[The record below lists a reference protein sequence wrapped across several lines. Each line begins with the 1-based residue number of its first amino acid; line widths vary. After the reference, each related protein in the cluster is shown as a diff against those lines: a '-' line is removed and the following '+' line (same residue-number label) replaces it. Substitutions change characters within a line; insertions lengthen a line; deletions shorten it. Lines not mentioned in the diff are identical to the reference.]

1 MGRISKPTPTVI
13 SFGAEQALPID
24 DLKLDFTNNRISHL
38 DIKTEQELM
47 KRLWDEG
54 RLNSLKRDIKARGL
68 QEPLV
73 LFPNSRIVA
82 EGNCRLV
89 CLKKL
94 HDEAKQEEIESK
106 IPFEFD
112 SRLKEFLKLDVLC
125 KQITKNTPASD
136 IDVYLTEIHVGR
148 KKKWPEYNQ
157 AKLLYKLKFED
168 DLTLEEIARISRS
181 SRPTVSKKIEA
192 YKHTTL
198 YHKQFPSDEN
208 FVKKFYYFW
217 EFAHKSLNDFRD
229 EYKNII
235 KFMKWIHNEKFSNSR
250 QVRDLPKVL
259 AHKKAFKVFEEKNMT
274 EALRIAIP
282 DDPTIKSPLYRKIY
296 DLSDTLRNF
305 PPKEIL
311 LILQDNSKKNVLI
324 DLKNTTTQLLRLIE
338 SYEKNAREAE

>member
-1 MGRISKPTPTVI
+1 MGRIPKPTPTVI
-13 SFGAEQALPID
+13 SFEVERILPID
-24 DLKLDFTNNRISHL
+24 DLKLDFKNNRISHL
-38 DIKTEQELM
+38 DVKTEQELM

-54 RLNSLKRDIKARGL
+54 GLNSLKSDIKARGL
-68 QEPLV
+68 QEPLI
-73 LFPNSRIVA
+73 LFPDNNIVA

-94 HDEAKQEEIESK
+94 HDEAKQEEKENK

-125 KQITKNTPASD
+125 KRIAKNTPESD
-136 IDVYLTEIHVGR
+136 IDAYLTEIHVGR

-198 YHKQFPSDEN
+198 YHEQFPTDKN

-235 KFMKWIHNEKFSNSR
+235 KFMKWIHSEKFSNSR

-259 AHKKAFKVFEEKNMT
+259 TNKKAFKIFEEKNMS
-274 EALRIAIP
+274 EAIKIVMLV
-282 DDPTIKSPLYRKIY
+282 DPTIKSPLYRRIY
-296 DLSDTLRNF
+296 DISNMLRNF
-305 PPKEIL
+305 PTKEIL

-324 DLKNTTTQLLRLIE
+324 DLKNTTTKLLKLIE
-338 SYEKNAREAE
+338 EFEKNEKEAE